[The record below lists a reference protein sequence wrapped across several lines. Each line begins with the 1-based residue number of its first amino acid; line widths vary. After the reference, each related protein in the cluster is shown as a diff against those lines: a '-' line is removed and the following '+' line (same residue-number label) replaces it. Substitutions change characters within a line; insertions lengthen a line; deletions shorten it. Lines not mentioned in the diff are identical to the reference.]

1 MKTSV
6 SCGVSVDGFLARPSG
21 ALDFLDAAGSEPHG
35 CDEFIATV
43 DTIVMGRNTFEIVMG
58 WSARFGMVGLLVLGA
73 ALYVVKRGLAWAF
86 AYLIVVCHS
95 PRCPAW
101 ASVTSFRCCR
111 WCVLS
116 S

>member
-58 WSARFGMVGLLVLGA
+58 WSARSSA
-73 ALYVVKRGLAWAF
+73 CSACSCSARR
-86 AYLIVVCHS
+86 S
-95 PRCPAW
+95 
-101 ASVTSFRCCR
+101 TS
-111 WCVLS
+111 
-116 S
+116 